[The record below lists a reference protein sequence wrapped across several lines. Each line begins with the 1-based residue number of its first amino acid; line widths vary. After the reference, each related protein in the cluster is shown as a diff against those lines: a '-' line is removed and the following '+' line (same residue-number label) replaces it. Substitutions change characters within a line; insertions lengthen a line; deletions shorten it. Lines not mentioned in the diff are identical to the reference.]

1 MRVRLLAALILTGL
15 AGAAYLVLPGGAAT
29 GPATIRITDRQTIFR
44 SFGHGMGSRELARA
58 RVYSRGTGKRTIGE
72 EVIVCTYVGRFERS
86 CSMIVTLPK
95 GSLVV
100 SGLLSSRLLYELAIV
115 GGTGLYDNARG
126 TLTATVIGLHPR
138 RDLLLFRLTG

>member
-1 MRVRLLAALILTGL
+1 MT
-15 AGAAYLVLPGGAAT
+15 
-29 GPATIRITDRQTIFR
+29 
-44 SFGHGMGSRELARA
+44 
-58 RVYSRGTGKRTIGE
+58 
-72 EVIVCTYVGRFERS
+72 
-86 CSMIVTLPK
+86 VTLPK